1 MQNFR
6 NLKVWERAHQLT
18 LKIYSASRGFPREEL
33 YGLVSQ
39 MRRSAASVGMNI
51 AEGCCR
57 KGDLEMARFVQIALG
72 SASELEYQ
80 ILLANDLHYL
90 QSADFQTLNVLVIEV
105 KRMLASLLRTLKL
118 TAHS

>member
-6 NLKVWERAHQLT
+6 NLKVWERAHQLM
-18 LKIYSASRGFPREEL
+18 LEIYSTIRRFPREEL

-57 KGDLEMARFVQIALG
+57 KGDTEMARFVQIALG
-72 SASELEYQ
+72 STSELEYQ
-80 ILLANDLHYL
+80 ILLANDLRYL
-90 QSADFQTLNVLVIEV
+90 QSADFQALNGRVVEV
-105 KRMLASLLRTLKL
+105 KRMLSSLLRKLKL
-118 TAHS
+118 RADS

>member
-6 NLKVWERAHQLT
+6 SLRVWERAHQLT
-18 LKIYSASRGFPREEL
+18 LEIYSASRSFPREKL
-33 YGLVSQ
+33 YGLVSR
-39 MRRSAASVGMNI
+39 MRRSAASVAMNI

-57 KGDLEMARFVQIALG
+57 KGDIEMPRFVQIALG

-90 QSADFQTLNVLVIEV
+90 QSADFQILNGRVVEV
-105 KRMLASLLRTLKL
+105 KRMLSFLLRKLKL
-118 TAHS
+118 RADS